1 MHNHHP
7 QTSPCHSR
15 SSSYYRV
22 NANENDA
29 DKYDQRQNGTVD
41 HHSHDVHLDMDISNS
56 GRNDDPLQ
64 QSLLRVA
71 STAHQEQVP
80 PGSTWE
86 APPRLHCGLQ
96 YLLDLWMIIF
106 PYVRRM
112 GNLLF
117 GITILTMLFVGKRK
131 EKAPNLNR
139 CLV

>member
-41 HHSHDVHLDMDISNS
+41 HHSHDVHLDIGNS

-96 YLLDLWMIIF
+96 YLMDLWMIIF

-131 EKAPNLNR
+131 EKAPT
-139 CLV
+139 